1 MAFKNLFIE
10 SNVRLSVKNEQLVV
24 LNNEEHTIP
33 LEDINSI
40 CIDSLRTNITTYT
53 LNKIV
58 EHDIILYVCDEKHL
72 PKGMLLSVNN
82 YSRKLRN
89 LKRQIEMPKPIL
101 KRMWQSIVMQKI
113 ENQALVLKE
122 LEYYDSYKELKL
134 ISNKVL
140 SGDSTNMEA
149 VAAAIYFKTIFGK
162 DFSRKNADL
171 YNSCLNYGYAIVRG
185 MISRSLVMYGFEPA
199 LGIFHHN
206 QLNAFNLAD
215 DIIECFRPLVDL
227 YVLKNVTI
235 KDELDSDTKR
245 VIYNLI
251 NILILIDGKSY
262 NIQTAIENVV
272 KSLATSFEN
281 KSNDIKLP
289 VLNGLKEYRYA

>member
-89 LKRQIEMPKPIL
+89 LKRQIEMPKPVL

-262 NIQTAIENVV
+262 NIQTAIEDVV

-289 VLNGLKEYRYA
+289 VLNGLKE

>member
-89 LKRQIEMPKPIL
+89 LKRQIKMPKPIL

>member
-1 MAFKNLFIE
+1 MAFTNLFIE
-10 SNVRLSVKNEQLVV
+10 ITVRLSVKNEQLVV

-89 LKRQIEMPKPIL
+89 LKRQIEMPKPVL

>member
-89 LKRQIEMPKPIL
+89 LKRQIEMPKPVL

-235 KDELDSDTKR
+235 KDELDSDTKI

>member
-89 LKRQIEMPKPIL
+89 LKRQIEMPKPVL

-215 DIIECFRPLVDL
+215 DIIEWFKPLVDL

>member
-89 LKRQIEMPKPIL
+89 LKRQIEMPKPVL

-122 LEYYDSYKELKL
+122 LEYYYSYKELKL

>member
-185 MISRSLVMYGFEPA
+185 MISRSLVVYGFEPA

>member
-89 LKRQIEMPKPIL
+89 LKRQIEMPKPVL

-289 VLNGLKEYRYA
+289 VLIELEEYRYA

>member
-89 LKRQIEMPKPIL
+89 LKRQIEMPKPVL

-251 NILILIDGKSY
+251 NILILIYGKSY

>member
-89 LKRQIEMPKPIL
+89 LKRQIEMPKPVL

-140 SGDSTNMEA
+140 YGDSTNMEA